1 MSTMT
6 QGRWIRGLALLGGL
20 LLGTPALATLP
31 QYDGKV
37 HEGVASCAS
46 SVCHGATVERGGSNV
61 LQNEYVTWT
70 RYDKHADAYKI
81 LLTPESQR
89 IAKNLG
95 LPNAQEAAV
104 CLDCHADNVPV
115 AQRGAEFDI
124 TDGVGCEA
132 CHGGSEDW
140 IARHTAPEAT
150 HASNLAAGLY
160 PTDELTARTDL
171 CLSCHLGTEDKFATH
186 QIMGAGHP
194 RLAFELSTFTELEPP
209 HWARDADYAT
219 RKQLE
224 TPVATWTA
232 GLLASA
238 RHTLSLLEGR
248 LVHEAGLFPEIAL
261 FDCHA
266 CHHPMSDKRWAPT
279 RLTQGLDPGAIRL
292 NDAQFALL
300 LPVAEATDRAAADA
314 LLQGLRALNGSVATG
329 FDDFKA
335 ATAQLRAAVDRLA
348 ATLARP
354 LSAEAQER
362 TLAGLVQAAA
372 QGDYRDYV
380 LAEQAAMALDVL
392 LLSTARWDVSRP
404 AMDRVF
410 ETVDDE
416 DHFDPEAFAQAVA
429 GLAAGLQVTAR

>member
-1 MSTMT
+1 
-6 QGRWIRGLALLGGL
+6 
-20 LLGTPALATLP
+20 
-31 QYDGKV
+31 
-37 HEGVASCAS
+37 
-46 SVCHGATVERGGSNV
+46 V

-70 RYDKHADAYKI
+70 RYDKHAGAYNV
-81 LLTPESQR
+81 LLNEDSQR

-95 LPNAQEAAV
+95 LPNAHEADL

-115 AQRGAEFDI
+115 AQRGVEFDI

-150 HASNLAAGLY
+150 HADNVAHGLY
-160 PTDELTARTDL
+160 ATDDLAARTDL

-186 QIMGAGHP
+186 RIMGAGHP

-209 HWARDADYAT
+209 HWARDADYAE
-219 RKQLE
+219 RKRLE
-224 TPVATWTA
+224 TPVVTWTT

-300 LPVAEATDRAAADA
+300 LPVAEAVDGAAAA
-314 LLQGLRALNGSVATG
+314 ELLAGLQALNASVATG
-329 FDDFKA
+329 FDAFKA
-335 ATAQLRAAVDRLA
+335 ATDQLGKAVDRLDA
-348 ATLARP
+348 VLNAP
-354 LSAEAQER
+354 LSAEAQEVA
-362 TLAGLVQAAA
+362 LAALIRAGAR
-372 QGDYRDYV
+372 GDYRDYV

-392 LLSTARWDVSRP
+392 LLSTARWDASRP

-410 ETVDDE
+410 ASVDDE
-416 DHFDPEAFAQAVA
+416 DRFDAGAFAQAVA
-429 GLAAGLQVTAR
+429 ALSAGLQVGAR

>member
-1 MSTMT
+1 MSTMMHT
-6 QGRWIRGLALLGGL
+6 RWIRGLALLGGL
-20 LLGTPALATLP
+20 LLAGGASAVLP
-31 QYDGKV
+31 QDDGKV

-46 SVCHGATVERGGSNV
+46 SVCHGATVERGGANV

-70 RYDKHADAYKI
+70 RYDKHAGAYNV
-81 LLTPESQR
+81 LLNEDSQR

-95 LPNAQEAAV
+95 LPNAHEADL
-104 CLDCHADNVPV
+104 CLDCHADNVPA
-115 AQRGAEFDI
+115 AQRGVEFDI

-150 HASNLAAGLY
+150 HADNVAHGLY
-160 PTDELTARTDL
+160 ATDDLAARTDL

-186 QIMGAGHP
+186 RIMGAGHP

-209 HWARDADYAT
+209 HWARDADYAE
-219 RKQLE
+219 RKRLE
-224 TPVATWTA
+224 TPVVTWTT

-300 LPVAEATDRAAADA
+300 IPVAEAVDGAAAA
-314 LLQGLRALNGSVATG
+314 ELLAGLQTLNASVATG
-329 FDDFKA
+329 FDAFKA
-335 ATAQLRAAVDRLA
+335 ATAQLSAAVDRLGGA
-348 ATLARP
+348 LEAP
-354 LSAEAQER
+354 LSAEAQE
-362 TLAGLVQAAA
+362 TALAALIRAGAR
-372 QGDYRDYV
+372 GDYRDYV

>member
-1 MSTMT
+1 MMHT
-6 QGRWIRGLALLGGL
+6 RWIRGLALLGGL
-20 LLGTPALATLP
+20 LLAGGASAVLP
-31 QYDGKV
+31 QDDGKV

-46 SVCHGATVERGGSNV
+46 SVCHGATVERGGANV

-70 RYDKHADAYKI
+70 RYDKHAGAYNV
-81 LLTPESQR
+81 LLNEDSQR

-95 LPNAQEAAV
+95 LPNAHEADL
-104 CLDCHADNVPV
+104 CLDCHADNVPA
-115 AQRGAEFDI
+115 AQRGVEFDI

-150 HASNLAAGLY
+150 HADNVAHGLYATDNLA
-160 PTDELTARTDL
+160 ARTDL

-186 QIMGAGHP
+186 RIMGAGHP

-209 HWARDADYAT
+209 HWARDADYAE
-219 RKQLE
+219 RKRLE
-224 TPVATWTA
+224 TPVVTWTT

-248 LVHEAGLFPEIAL
+248 LVHKAGLFPEIAL

-300 LPVAEATDRAAADA
+300 LPVAEAVDGAAAA
-314 LLQGLRALNGSVATG
+314 ELLKGLQTLNASVATG
-329 FDDFKA
+329 FDAFKA
-335 ATAQLRAAVDRLA
+335 ATAQLGRAVDRLDA
-348 ATLARP
+348 ALEAP
-354 LSAEAQER
+354 LSAEAQEVA
-362 TLAGLVQAAA
+362 LAALIRAGAR
-372 QGDYRDYV
+372 GDYRDYV

-392 LLSTARWDVSRP
+392 LLSTARWDASRS

-410 ETVDDE
+410 ASIDDE
-416 DHFDPEAFAQAVA
+416 DRFDAGAFAKAVA
-429 GLAAGLQVTAR
+429 ALSAGLRVGAR